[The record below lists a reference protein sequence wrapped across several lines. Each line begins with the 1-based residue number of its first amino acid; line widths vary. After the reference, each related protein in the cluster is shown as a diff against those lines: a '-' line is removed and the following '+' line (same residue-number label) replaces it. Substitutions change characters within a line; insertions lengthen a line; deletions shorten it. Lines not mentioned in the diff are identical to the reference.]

1 MQSVFY
7 ETGHG
12 IGINLFKLE
21 QGVDFSFPYHL
32 HRCYEIVYM
41 FEGEMDITIEGEVF
55 KVCRDEM
62 ILIKPHMIHGME
74 TKGHSKHKLCI
85 FSPELIGGVGENLQ
99 KRTLS
104 TPIVKTDGKEYRN
117 MFIGIDEADSVCRI
131 KGFLYYICDA
141 FLRNLTPADG
151 DEHNPGYNKLLH
163 DILAFIEFNYTS
175 SCSLYEVSKKL
186 NYSYTYISKI
196 FNETVGIPYNV
207 YVTQLRI
214 SKACSL
220 LQNSDLSMIETAHL
234 CGFPS
239 VRSFNRNFIKCTGK
253 TPSEYKNKI

>member
-1 MQSVFY
+1 MSA
-7 ETGHG
+7 TP
-12 IGINLFKLE
+12 
-21 QGVDFSFPYHL
+21 FSAILPPA
-32 HRCYEIVYM
+32 
-41 FEGEMDITIEGEVF
+41 GE
-55 KVCRDEM
+55 
-62 ILIKPHMIHGME
+62 
-74 TKGHSKHKLCI
+74 
-85 FSPELIGGVGENLQ
+85 
-99 KRTLS
+99 
-104 TPIVKTDGKEYRN
+104 
-117 MFIGIDEADSVCRI
+117 
-131 KGFLYYICDA
+131 
-141 FLRNLTPADG
+141 

-220 LQNSDLSMIETAHL
+220 LQNSDISMIEAAHL

-239 VRSFNRNFIKCTGK
+239 VRTFNRNFIKFTGK